1 MKRLRK
7 TFIILFILIGLFV
20 FWYWADKKDYFNSD
34 YKDLTASQKRTFEWQ
49 DSDEGEKLMQRY
61 RQCFFDSQYAFPR
74 QKVTKV
80 KLFRNI
86 PMISALTSKIL
97 KPEYVNSFI
106 NFCNDTTNFH
116 WGETTWQLN
125 ESKYYCRLYNADG
138 KVAGKIYFC
147 LDDCGMT
154 SSRPFSPAMKF
165 GGLSTKGLNYIL
177 QLFSDKTKWE

>member
-7 TFIILFILIGLFV
+7 ILIVLLILIGLSA

-34 YKDLTASQKRTFEWQ
+34 YRDLTASQKKIFEWQ
-49 DSDEGEKLMQRY
+49 DGDDGEKLMQRY
-61 RQCFFDSQYAFPR
+61 RQYFFDSQYAFPR
-74 QKVTKV
+74 QQIAKV

-86 PMISALTSKIL
+86 PMISAFTSKTL
-97 KPEYVNSFI
+97 KQEYVGSFI

-147 LDDCGMT
+147 LVDCGMT

-165 GGLSTKGLNYIL
+165 GRLSTNGMNYIQ